1 MLVYHGVLGE
11 SFFVL
16 GKENYLLDKTKASF
30 FNLPFSCIA
39 TLGSF
44 VLLVIFLRMSLHHY
58 SKVSIL

>member
-1 MLVYHGVLGE
+1 MNL
-11 SFFVL
+11 FVL
-16 GKENYLLDKTKASF
+16 SKENYLLDKTKASF
-30 FNLPFSCIA
+30 FNLSFSCIA

>member
-1 MLVYHGVLGE
+1 MNL
-11 SFFVL
+11 FVL